1 MSDPAIRWNA
11 RVRPALTA
19 RSADADTADTVL
31 DEVAQ
36 HCAHS
41 GESPEGAIHPPEEY
55 AAAVTGERLPPEE
68 RLRRAHHGTARHP
81 VRTRSTT
88 ARGLPQLR
96 TRLRPRPRRRRSLP
110 GRHPLLDLPGWLP
123 MTFLG
128 IGLTTGTVQA
138 TTAALRAQ
146 RGAAAP
152 DVLSGRLLGAPWIAA
167 FTALFLA
174 ITGLTSALD
183 TPEPQSVLWPAGSGL
198 VVGLLS
204 TSPKAPYAAT
214 RRTTPSASGS
224 P

>member
-1 MSDPAIRWNA
+1 
-11 RVRPALTA
+11 
-19 RSADADTADTVL
+19 
-31 DEVAQ
+31 
-36 HCAHS
+36 
-41 GESPEGAIHPPEEY
+41 
-55 AAAVTGERLPPEE
+55 
-68 RLRRAHHGTARHP
+68 
-81 VRTRSTT
+81 
-88 ARGLPQLR
+88 
-96 TRLRPRPRRRRSLP
+96 
-110 GRHPLLDLPGWLP
+110 

-128 IGLTTGTVQA
+128 IGPTTGTVQA

-152 DVLSGRLLGAPWIAA
+152 DALSGRLLGAPWIAA

-183 TPEPQSVLWPAGSGL
+183 TPELQSVLWPAGSGL

-214 RRTTPSASGS
+214 CRTTPSASGS